1 MALWEQDVHPIQF
14 GFMCKFLIFLELEP
28 FSTIMCPPSTESE
41 YQKWQYNYI
50 GQYSSRKVK
59 GSMESG
65 CPSYPVRNKKIRK
78 FIIFLELEPLHC
90 HHPSDCNEGDR
101 EGGVGV
107 GGVYGCNPYN
117 FYLCCLLVILFPL
130 CFVIMCSLEIFLSE

>member
-1 MALWEQDVHPIQF
+1 MTHIPVSRANFYYFVSSKTLNILIINGNKLILANIHTEKSMSLWEQDVHPIQF

-65 CPSYPVRNKKIRK
+65 CPSYPVRKKK
-78 FIIFLELEPLHC
+78 
-90 HHPSDCNEGDR
+90 N
-101 EGGVGV
+101 V
-107 GGVYGCNPYN
+107 N
-117 FYLCCLLVILFPL
+117 
-130 CFVIMCSLEIFLSE
+130 LSYFWS